1 MWEVC
6 NAEPSK
12 FIVFFKP
19 MDQNSIFQ
27 AWFWIRMSTHFTS
40 FCIWQYL
47 STIFVNDGSQVL
59 KRAERDV
66 QASFEGVAGE
76 REELSFL
83 SSPVRLPPSIDCP
96 P

>member
-1 MWEVC
+1 MR
-6 NAEPSK
+6 
-12 FIVFFKP
+12 VFLENHQISYFSVRLWIKTLFSTP
-19 MDQNSIFQ
+19 VVDFLQYVLCIF
-27 AWFWIRMSTHFTS
+27 MN
-40 FCIWQYL
+40 Y
-47 STIFVNDGSQVL
+47 GSQ
-59 KRAERDV
+59 ESCGRDV